1 MSWSWSYGSWIYNYL
16 CNQYL
21 SPLTLWVRIQLR
33 RGVLDTTLCDKV
45 CQCLRLVGGFLRVPT
60 RYNWNIVKGGV
71 KHQKP
76 TKSKLRKFLIIFCI
90 CLSYHQ
96 IILEQR
102 VVSHIP
108 VDFLLFEVDLS
119 WQDLYSKSASRLHS
133 YPKWRERQECSLNQG
148 HLQVIESLTWIF
160 IMEWYQLKDKK
171 YHSHE
176 YLLWSDIS

>member
-1 MSWSWSYGSWIYNYL
+1 M
-16 CNQYL
+16 
-21 SPLTLWVRIQLR
+21 LWARIQLR
-33 RGVLDTTLCDKV
+33 RGVLDTTLCNKF
-45 CQCLRLVGGFLRVPT
+45 CQCLQLVGGFLRVLRVPP
-60 RYNWNIVKGGV
+60 RYNLIIVEGGV

-102 VVSHIP
+102 VVSHIQ
-108 VDFLLFEVDLS
+108 VDFLLLEVDLS

-148 HLQVIESLTWIF
+148 HFQVIESLTWIF
-160 IMEWYQLKDKK
+160 IMEWYQLKDQKESLTWIFIMECYQLKDKK
-171 YHSHE
+171 N
-176 YLLWSDIS
+176 